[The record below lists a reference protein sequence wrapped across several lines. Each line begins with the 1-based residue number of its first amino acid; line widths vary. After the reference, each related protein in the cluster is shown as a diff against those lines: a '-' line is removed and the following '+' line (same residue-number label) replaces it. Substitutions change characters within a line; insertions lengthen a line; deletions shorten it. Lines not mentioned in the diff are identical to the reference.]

1 MVEEMVFLKVKED
14 EYNERF
20 INLKHITSF
29 VVHKDDNESEIQ
41 LLTGS
46 KIIIIG
52 NFQEILTNF
61 ISGFQK

>member
-14 EYNERF
+14 EYNDRF

-29 VVHKDDNESEIQ
+29 VIDKENNESEIH

-52 NFQEILTNF
+52 NFQEILKDF